1 DIEKVILT
9 RSEASMTVLSGHVV
23 VCIFGDVTSALVGL
37 RNLVMPLRAS
47 NFHYHELKPI
57 VFVGSLDY
65 LRREWETLHNFP
77 KVSILPGT
85 PLSRADLRAVNI
97 NLCDMCVILSANQ
110 NNIEDASLQDKEC
123 ILASLNIKSMQ
134 FDDSIGVLQA
144 NSQGFTPP
152 GMDRS
157 SPDSSPVHG
166 FVRQAS
172 VTTGSNIPI
181 ITELAKP
188 GKLLP
193 LVSLSQEKKSG
204 TNIQMITELVNDSN
218 VQFLDQDD
226 DDDPDTELYLTQP
239 FACGTAFAVSVLDSL
254 MSATYFN
261 DNILTLIRTLVTGG
275 ATPELE
281 ALLAEENA
289 LRGGYSTPQTLANR
303 DRCRVA
309 QLALYDGPFADLGDG
324 GCYGDL
330 FCKALKTYN
339 MLCFGIYRLRDA
351 HLSAPSQCTKRYVIT
366 NPPYEFELVPTDL
379 IFCLMQFD
387 HNAGQSRTSLSH
399 SSHSSHSSSKKSS
412 SVHSIP
418 PSNRQNRSSKT
429 REARDKQNATRMN
442 RMGQEKKWFTDEPEN
457 AYPRNIQIKPM
468 STHMA
473 NQVNQYKS
481 TSSLI
486 PPIREVEDEC

>member
-1 DIEKVILT
+1 MRNSPNCSPKMMSRQRPSSIPGNEQIENMDMNVKRYDSTGDVSLVPFKRHRKVILT

-181 ITELAKP
+181 ITEL
-188 GKLLP
+188 
-193 LVSLSQEKKSG
+193 
-204 TNIQMITELVNDSN
+204 VNDSN

-309 QLALYDGPFADLGDG
+309 QLALYDGDG

-351 HLSAPSQCTKRYVIT
+351 HISTPTQCTKRYSICFFST
-366 NPPYEFELVPTDL
+366 RFN
-379 IFCLMQFD
+379 
-387 HNAGQSRTSLSH
+387 
-399 SSHSSHSSSKKSS
+399 SSSWPFSAGPPHFSVFLSTYLLNKTSKRASKQLRIHTLFSMTSRISQKKS
-412 SVHSIP
+412 
-418 PSNRQNRSSKT
+418 
-429 REARDKQNATRMN
+429 
-442 RMGQEKKWFTDEPEN
+442 
-457 AYPRNIQIKPM
+457 
-468 STHMA
+468 
-473 NQVNQYKS
+473 
-481 TSSLI
+481 
-486 PPIREVEDEC
+486 

>member
-1 DIEKVILT
+1 MRHSPNSSPNMMRHDPLLMAGNDQIDNMDSSSVKRYDSTGMFHWCPAKELEKVLLT
-9 RSEASMTVLSGHVV
+9 RSEAAMTVLSGHVV
-23 VCIFGDVTSALVGL
+23 VCIFGDVTSALIGL

-57 VFVGSLDY
+57 VFLGSLEY
-65 LRREWETLHNFP
+65 LKREWETLHNFP

-110 NNIEDASLQDKEC
+110 NNIDDTSLQDKEC

-152 GMDRS
+152 GMDRT
-157 SPDSSPVHG
+157 SPDNSPVHG
-166 FVRQAS
+166 LARQPS
-172 VTTGSNIPI
+172 ITTGANIPI
-181 ITELAKP
+181 
-188 GKLLP
+188 
-193 LVSLSQEKKSG
+193 
-204 TNIQMITELVNDSN
+204 ITELVNDSN

-281 ALLAEENA
+281 ALIAEENA

-330 FCKALKTYN
+330 YCKALKTYN

-351 HLSAPSQCTKRYVIT
+351 HLSTPSQCTKRYVIT

-387 HNAGQSRTSLSH
+387 HNASQSRASLSH

-418 PSNRQNRSSKT
+418 ASANRQNRVKA
-429 REARDKQNATRMN
+429 RDARDKQKYVM
-442 RMGQEKKWFTDEPEN
+442 
-457 AYPRNIQIKPM
+457 
-468 STHMA
+468 
-473 NQVNQYKS
+473 
-481 TSSLI
+481 
-486 PPIREVEDEC
+486 EDRL